1 MADQKYT
8 RAERKDRAYQ
18 ILLDMRSDEPISSGN
33 GLVRVVGTP
42 AAEIAAKEGYSRT
55 YATILL
61 SDLKEDGLYES
72 VRVAGNTYNHWVRL
86 QDAETPEQQEPSED
100 ATAKTSA
107 ISELIEQLREQRS
120 QLRASNKRLET
131 SYDELA
137 AEFLTTNEAM
147 AKKDE
152 DLAAKDADIAALRAA
167 LSGVEEELRKL
178 VEGD

>member
-72 VRVAGNTYNHWVRL
+72 VRVAGNTYNHWVWL
-86 QDAETPEQQEPSED
+86 QD
-100 ATAKTSA
+100 
-107 ISELIEQLREQRS
+107 
-120 QLRASNKRLET
+120 
-131 SYDELA
+131 A